1 MHTAKLH
8 AALHCI
14 GEEFDSGKVV
24 EKLGQLQGA
33 LDTSVQSPG
42 EQNIKAF
49 HQACGQLEK
58 LLQSSATNRATPST
72 RGIFERLGALAYT
85 GQGLWER
92 VSGIIEANTMSP
104 ADAQKQMAR
113 LSEELDGF
121 CESVKAMHT
130 KLHDFDIE
138 HEPLTAGQACM
149 GISIPPELVG
159 SNLDGLGT
167 EIHEFDDA
175 LKTFQKVIAQEV
187 VSLKI
192 SSLGSAG
199 FQLFLQV
206 SPELAAAVALAIER
220 IAGVYRNLMQIKKL
234 RADLVE
240 QNVPAERIEAIVEH
254 EGELVDKEL
263 GDLAQAILD
272 EYLPASGKQRAGDLK
287 IALEEDLR
295 FLADRI
301 DRGVLLEVEVAPA
314 ESANS
319 KEKESARLT
328 NARGRALA
336 ELQRAAGPIF
346 CLSDA
351 GSAE

>member
-14 GEEFDSGKVV
+14 GEEFDCGQVV
-24 EKLGQLQGA
+24 EKLGELQGA
-33 LDTSVQSPG
+33 LDTSVQSPS
-42 EQNIKAF
+42 EQNTKAF
-49 HQACGQLEK
+49 QQACGELEK
-58 LLQSSATNRATPST
+58 LLQSSPTNRATPST
-72 RGIFERLGALAYT
+72 RGIFERIGALGYT
-85 GQGLWER
+85 GQGLWGQ

-104 ADAQKQMAR
+104 ADAQKQMAG
-113 LSEELDGF
+113 LGKKVMGF
-121 CESVKAMHT
+121 YKSVKAMHT
-130 KLHDFDIE
+130 KLHDFGIE
-138 HEPLTAGQACM
+138 HEPLAAGQACI
-149 GISIPPELVG
+149 GIGIPPELVG

-175 LKTFQKVIAQEV
+175 LKTFQKIVGQEV

-192 SSLGSAG
+192 SSLGPAG

-206 SPELAAAVALAIER
+206 SPELAAPVALAIER
-220 IAGVYRNLMQIKKL
+220 IAGVYENLMQIKKL

-240 QNVPAERIEAIVEH
+240 QKVPAERIETIAEH

-272 EYLPASGKQRAGDLK
+272 EYLPASQKQRGGDLK

-301 DRGVLLEVEVAPA
+301 DRGVVLEVEVAA
-314 ESANS
+314 SESAS
-319 KEKESARLT
+319 EKEKESVRLT

-336 ELQRAAGPIF
+336 ELERAPEPIF
-346 CLSDA
+346 GLSKDEA
-351 GSAE
+351 K

>member
-42 EQNIKAF
+42 EKNTKAF
-49 HQACGQLEK
+49 HRACGQLEK
-58 LLQSSATNRATPST
+58 LLQTSATNRATPST
-72 RGIFERLGALAYT
+72 RGIFERIGALPYT
-85 GQGLWER
+85 GQGLWAQ

-113 LSEELDGF
+113 LGKKLGGF
-121 CESVKAMHT
+121 YKSVKAMRK
-130 KLHDFDIE
+130 KLQDFDIE
-138 HEPLTAGQACM
+138 HEPLAAGQGCV
-149 GISIPPELVG
+149 GIGIPPELVG
-159 SNLDGLGT
+159 SSLEGLGT

-175 LKTFQKVIAQEV
+175 MKTFQKIIGQKVA
-187 VSLKI
+187 SLKI

-234 RADLVE
+234 RADLVK
-240 QNVPAERIEAIVEH
+240 QKVPTERIKTIAEH

-263 GDLAQAILD
+263 SDLAQAILD
-272 EYLPASGKQRAGDLK
+272 EYLPVSGKQRAGDLK

-301 DRGVLLEVEVAPA
+301 DRGVLLEVEVVPA
-314 ESANS
+314 ESAS
-319 KEKESARLT
+319 AKQKESAQLT

-336 ELQRAAGPIF
+336 QLQRAPEPIF
-346 CLSDA
+346 GLSKDEA
-351 GSAE
+351 K

>member
-1 MHTAKLH
+1 MHTARLH

-14 GEEFDSGKVV
+14 VEEFDSGNVV
-24 EKLGQLQGA
+24 DKLGELQVA
-33 LDTSVQSPG
+33 LDSTVQSPS
-42 EQNIKAF
+42 EQNTKGF
-49 HQACGQLEK
+49 QQACGELEK

-72 RGIFERLGALAYT
+72 RGILERLGALGYT
-85 GQGLWER
+85 GQGLWGQ

-113 LSEELDGF
+113 LGKKLGGF
-121 CESVKAMHT
+121 YKSVKAMHK
-130 KLHDFDIE
+130 KLHDFDMV
-138 HEPLTAGQACM
+138 HDPLAAGQACV
-149 GISIPPELVG
+149 GIGIPPELVG
-159 SNLDGLGT
+159 SNLEGLGT

-175 LKTFQKVIAQEV
+175 LKTFQKIVGQKVA
-187 VSLKI
+187 SLKI

-206 SPELAAAVALAIER
+206 SAELAGVVALAIER

-234 RADLVE
+234 RADLVK
-240 QNVPAERIEAIVEH
+240 QKVPAERIETIAEH
-254 EGELVDKEL
+254 EAELVDKEL

-272 EYLPASGKQRAGDLK
+272 EYLPGGAKGRAGDLK
-287 IALEEDLR
+287 LALEEDLR

-314 ESANS
+314 ESANA
-319 KEKESARLT
+319 KEKKWARLT

-336 ELQRAAGPIF
+336 ELQRAAEPIF
-346 CLSDA
+346 GLSKDEA
-351 GSAE
+351 R